1 MTLRPFAIV
10 ERARGILAST
20 GRMTTLLF
28 SGSMISIAAAASI
41 TIISIS
47 GAQQNSFERQN
58 VIHKA
63 EDVARILIA
72 SPPEKVDSILAY
84 AAEPAIKLK
93 LDSPSPERRLYLE
106 KAITPYLSAPLR
118 DRLGDETKVHPDLAG
133 QEYRPRNPLLAAR
146 DALGLS
152 SGHLAYVIEGSGS
165 DFWRISIPVNDGLWL
180 SVETSGSALPQA
192 VPSIAWF
199 FIAITVTIAIC
210 SIVALRRLT
219 DPLRA
224 LEQAAIQFGRDLDAP
239 PLAERG
245 PGDIRR
251 VAHAFNQ
258 MQSQL
263 RRFVTDRTT
272 MLAAISHDLRSP
284 LQRLKFRAD
293 FMADEEQREKMLRD
307 LRDMESMI
315 AATLDFA
322 RADADKEIAEW
333 HDLGPML
340 RTIADEL
347 RECGYR
353 VSVTSAPETVPYLC
367 RGRALRRA
375 VENLAANAAAY
386 GGEARLSIER
396 GETSIDIAV
405 DDDGP
410 GLPQNEIEAVFT
422 PFHRTESSRNPHTGG
437 TGLGLSIARSIAR
450 SHGGDIFLT
459 NRQGGGLTARFTLPI

>member
-58 VIHKA
+58 VVHRADDI
-63 EDVARILIA
+63 ARILMA
-72 SPPEKVDSILAY
+72 SPPGEADAILAS
-84 AAEPAIKLK
+84 AAEPDLIFKLER
-93 LDSPSPERRLYLE
+93 PTPERRRYLE
-106 KAITPYLSAPLR
+106 RAIAQYINITAMKDSSGAPS
-118 DRLGDETKVHPDLAG
+118 LAG
-133 QEYRPRNPLLAAR
+133 QEYRPNGRHLAIMR
-146 DALGLS
+146 DAIGLYS
-152 SGHLAYVIEGSGS
+152 RHLAYVQEGTGN

-180 SVETSGSALPQA
+180 SVETVKSAVLPQGLPRLA
-192 VPSIAWF
+192 EI
-199 FIAITVTIAIC
+199 FIAITVAIAIG

-219 DPLRA
+219 DPLHA
-224 LEQAAIQFGRDLDAP
+224 LERAAIQFGRDLDAP
-239 PLAERG
+239 PLVERG

-258 MQSQL
+258 MQLQL

-293 FMADEEQREKMLRD
+293 FMTDDEQREKMLRD

-333 HDLGPML
+333 HDLVPML
-340 RTIADEL
+340 SMIADEL

-353 VSVTSAPETVPYLC
+353 ANVTSAPETLPYLC

-386 GGEARLSIER
+386 GGEARLSIQR
-396 GETSIDIAV
+396 SETAIDITV

-410 GLPQNEIEAVFT
+410 GLPPDEIEAVFT
-422 PFHRTESSRNPHTGG
+422 PFHRTESSRNRDTGG